1 MMSPENFEMK
11 MKELVD
17 RHGSDR
23 EALHSDMDDLMCQVL
38 KEHGY
43 VAGVEIFENSDKWY
57 S

>member
-1 MMSPENFEMK
+1 MSPKNFEMK

-17 RHGSDR
+17 KHGNDR
-23 EALHSDMDDLMCQVL
+23 EALHSDMDNLMCQVL

-43 VAGVEIFENSDKWY
+43 ITGIEIFENLDIWY